1 MSITLSA
8 CLTNTGSQTL
18 GSTLQIYRNPVTQTN
33 PGTLIQTV
41 PTSSITGANCPYTIT
56 APDGTTTIRIQDP
69 VTLCYVDLPVNNTN
83 VCVNCSLSLNSVSNN
98 LIGQINVGSLIGT
111 CDNSIG
117 DYTMSWYGPNNT
129 STLAFTS
136 GQGTA
141 FNGQYTYTHPLTS
154 SNTPL
159 LNPGSYVGKI
169 TRVDLN
175 GLKFTS
181 TGDAGTVL
189 SPTLTDCV
197 TNVNVATYTCSNG
210 APVDTYY
217 SHLRSF
223 TYNGTQTPQVLI
235 TTLQLDIPTQYVI
248 FSFQGYNV
256 KDTIKFTLFGSAYPG
271 NPIQLEEVTVGRLL
285 NPNDFTPTT
294 WPKKVNA
301 SAAFKKIL
309 NLTGLTINVGDTIQI
324 KVSPNTDTNETN
336 WRLAFGCSTKP
347 TGNKNCLDAYKNTPY
362 KIKTST
368 ILPSYN
374 TTTCPP
380 QFNLNFSVVGCS
392 KSTNDSQWFNSS
404 LFKLAY
410 TENLIDQYFGSDGND
425 GLIPLTYGFYNSFN
439 NIQELNYQ
447 SVPESSVCMQSV
459 GSDYRVEKINTGDCS
474 LTFYFR
480 NATDITNILPKLQTN
495 FNYGVNFSTGGLEP
509 GVYTTNNANINYYR
523 YLQFRVQANNICGD
537 GASFDYTYMPLN
549 SVITSGP
556 LPTPYLSVYT
566 HFIKITPPLMVYNT
580 AVCPAGYCDCSS
592 ASGIV
597 TTVNYYRDNVQ
608 FTYTLTKYQTS
619 PIIQVTVNRKIN
631 FGAVTNGN
639 FEGKYTFR
647 FPYGDRTYPAQGG
660 PNFNSAL
667 LPSLPNGST
676 TWDWENH
683 WAVSTDRFSQSVFY
697 YQAIA
702 KTPLTNPLGYE
713 IWAYSITNF
722 VTSGT
727 LIKIY
732 DTATGGIVS
741 GQESF
746 FV

>member
-1 MSITLSA
+1 MSITVSA

-18 GSTLQIYRNPVTQTN
+18 GPTLQIYRNPVTQTN

-117 DYTMSWYGPNNT
+117 DYTMSWYGPN
-129 STLAFTS
+129 STTTEAFTS

-141 FNGQYTYTHPLTS
+141 FNGLYQYTHPLTS

-217 SHLRSF
+217 KHLRTFS
-223 TYNGTQTPQVLI
+223 YNGSQDPQVLI

-248 FSFQGYNV
+248 FSFQGYGV
-256 KDTIKFTLFGSAYPG
+256 SDTIKFTLFGSAYPG
-271 NPIQLEEVTVGRLL
+271 NPIQLEECTVGTTA
-285 NPNDFTPTT
+285 NNFTPTS
-294 WPKKVNA
+294 WPKGINTTN
-301 SAAFKKIL
+301 SFKKIL
-309 NLTGLTINVGDTIQI
+309 NLTGLNVNVGDTIQI
-324 KVSPNTDTNETN
+324 KITPNPSTKETN
-336 WRLAFGCSTKP
+336 WRLAFGCSTQP
-347 TGNKNCLDAYKNTPY
+347 TGNKNCLDSYRNTPY

-368 ILPSYN
+368 LLPSYN
-374 TTTCPP
+374 TTSCPNE
-380 QFNLNFSVVGCS
+380 FNLNFSVVGCTQA
-392 KSTNDSQWFNSS
+392 TNNSQWFNSN
-404 LFKLAY
+404 LFNLVN
-410 TENLIDQYFGSDGND
+410 TEVEWNYNIGSSGND
-425 GLIPLTYGFYNSFN
+425 GLIPLTATFN
-439 NIQELNYQ
+439 NSYVKISRYGLYPTET
-447 SVPESSVCMQSV
+447 SSCMTSV
-459 GSDYRVEKINTGDCS
+459 GVDYRVEKVVGSTPS

-480 NATDITNILPKLQTN
+480 NATDVNNILPKLQAN
-495 FNYGVNFSTGGLEP
+495 FNYLVNFNSFGIQPGTYSTDN
-509 GVYTTNNANINYYR
+509 TNINYYR
-523 YLQFRVQANNICGD
+523 MMRIRVKSNNICGD
-537 GASFDYTYMPLN
+537 GATYEYTEYPLN
-549 SVITSGP
+549 STIQSGA
-556 LPTPYLSVYT
+556 LPTPYLTVYT
-566 HFIKITPPLMVYNT
+566 HFIKITPPSMAYNPLI
-580 AVCPAGYCDCSS
+580 CPSNYCTCDEAEDLVSN
-592 ASGIV
+592 
-597 TTVNYYRDNVQ
+597 VNYYREYQ
-608 FTYTLTKYQTS
+608 PFIFTLNRYETS
-619 PIIQVTVNRKIN
+619 PIDYANYCVKENKSSKTSVNLDGQYVFK
-631 FGAVTNGN
+631 
-639 FEGKYTFR
+639 
-647 FPYGDRTYPAQGG
+647 FPYGDRTYPSQGG
-660 PNFNSAL
+660 PNYNNSL

-683 WAVSTDRFSQSVFY
+683 WAVSSDRFGQRVFY
-697 YQAIA
+697 YQARA
-702 KTPLTNPLGYE
+702 KTPITNPLGYE
-713 IWAYSITNF
+713 IWAYAISNFAITGSLF
-722 VTSGT
+722 
-727 LIKIY
+727 KIY
-732 DTATGGIVS
+732 DTATGGIVP
-741 GQESF
+741 GNESF

>member
-1 MSITLSA
+1 MSITVSA

-18 GSTLQIYRNPVTQTN
+18 GPTLQIYRNPVTQTN

-117 DYTMSWYGPNNT
+117 DYTMSWYGPNSPT
-129 STLAFTS
+129 TLAFTS

-141 FNGQYTYTHPLTS
+141 FNGLYQYTHPLTS

-217 SHLRSF
+217 KHLRTFS
-223 TYNGTQTPQVLI
+223 YNGSQDPQVLI

-248 FSFQGYNV
+248 FSFQGYSV
-256 KDTIKFTLFGSAYPG
+256 SDTIKFTLFGSAYPG
-271 NPIQLEEVTVGRLL
+271 NPIQLEECTVG
-285 NPNDFTPTT
+285 NTANNFTPTS
-294 WPKKVNA
+294 WPKGVGTT
-301 SAAFKKIL
+301 SSFKKIL
-309 NLTGLTINVGDTIQI
+309 NLTGLNINVGDTIQI
-324 KVSPNTDTNETN
+324 KITPNPSTKETN
-336 WRLAFGCSTKP
+336 WRLAFGCSTQP
-347 TGNKNCLDAYKNTPY
+347 TGNKNCLDSYRNTPY

-368 ILPSYN
+368 LLPSYDG
-374 TTTCPP
+374 TTCPP
-380 QFNLNFSVVGCS
+380 TYGVSFSVVGCS
-392 KSTNDSQWFNSS
+392 QATNNTEWFNSS
-404 LFKLAY
+404 LRNLVFTQQEY
-410 TENLIDQYFGSDGND
+410 NENFGSSGSD
-425 GLIPLTYGFYNSFN
+425 GLIPLSYAFN
-439 NIQELNYQ
+439 NSYNAIQTLGVNVTETG
-447 SVPESSVCMQSV
+447 ECMQSV
-459 GSDYRVEKINTGDCS
+459 GSDYRVEKINTGDYS

-495 FNYGVNFSTGGLEP
+495 FNTIVNLSSGGVEP
-509 GVYTTNNANINYYR
+509 GIYTTNNANINYYR
-523 YLQFRVQANNICGD
+523 YARFKIQANNICGD
-537 GASFDYTYMPLN
+537 GSSVQYHYVPLN
-549 SVITSGP
+549 STITSGP

-566 HFIKITPPLMVYNT
+566 HFIKITSPVMTYNSS
-580 AVCPAGYCDCSS
+580 VCPVGYCKCSEAES
-592 ASGIV
+592 IV
-597 TTVNYYRDNVQ
+597 NTITAYRNTQ
-608 FTYTLTKYQTS
+608 FTYTLNKYLTS
-619 PIIQVTVNRKIN
+619 PIDYGQYSRKIN
-631 FGAVTNGN
+631 YGSTTIANNQGR
-639 FEGKYTFR
+639 YSFR

-660 PNFNSAL
+660 PNYNNAL

-683 WAVSTDRFSQSVFY
+683 WVVNSDTFFQQVFY
-697 YQAIA
+697 YQVRA
-702 KTPLTNPLGYE
+702 KTPLTNPVGYE
-713 IWAYSITNF
+713 IWGYTISNF
-722 VTSGT
+722 ALGTFSKLYDSVT
-727 LIKIY
+727 
-732 DTATGGIVS
+732 GIEPGKS
-741 GQESF
+741 SF

>member
-1 MSITLSA
+1 MSITVSA

-18 GSTLQIYRNPVTQTN
+18 GPTLQIYRNPVTQTN

-111 CDNSIG
+111 CDNSIS

-210 APVDTYY
+210 SPVDTYY
-217 SHLRSF
+217 RHLRTF
-223 TYNGTQTPQVLI
+223 NYNGTQAPQVLI

-248 FSFQGYNV
+248 FNFAGYSV
-256 KDTIKFTLFGSAYPG
+256 KDTIKFTLFGSAYPN
-271 NPIQLEEVTVGRLL
+271 NPIQLEEVTVGSLL

-294 WPKKVNA
+294 WPKKV
-301 SAAFKKIL
+301 STSSSFKKIL

-336 WRLAFGCSTKP
+336 WRLAFGCSTTQP
-347 TGNKNCLDAYKNTPY
+347 TGNKNCLDAYRNTPY
-362 KIKTST
+362 KIKTDT
-368 ILPSYN
+368 ILPTSDA
-374 TTTCPP
+374 TSCPTKYGV
-380 QFNLNFSVVGCS
+380 NFSVVGCS
-392 KSTNDSQWFNSS
+392 QSTNNAEWFTSS
-404 LFKLAY
+404 LFNLVN
-410 TENLIDQYFGSDGND
+410 TQGHNNENFGSSGND
-425 GLIPLTYGFYNSFN
+425 GLIPLSYLFN
-439 NIQELNYQ
+439 DAYTRIQQ
-447 SVPESSVCMQSV
+447 IGVGVTQSSVCTTSV
-459 GSDYRVEKINTGDCS
+459 GIDYRVEKINTGDYS
-474 LTFYFR
+474 LTYYFR
-480 NATDITNILPKLQTN
+480 NSTDMTNVLTKLQTN
-495 FNYGVNFSTGGLEP
+495 FNELINYTSSGIQP
-509 GVYTTNNANINYYR
+509 GTYTTDNSNINYYR
-523 YLQFRVQANNICGD
+523 YARFRIQTNNICGD
-537 GASFDYTYMPLN
+537 GAGVTELNLPLN
-549 SVITSGP
+549 STITSGP

-566 HFIKITPPLMVYNT
+566 HSVKIVPPLMVYNS
-580 AVCPAGYCDCSS
+580 AVCPAGYCNCSN
-592 ASGIV
+592 AENII
-597 TTVNYYRDNVQ
+597 TTTTSSRNTQ
-608 FTYTLTKYQTS
+608 FTYTLTKYITS
-619 PIIQVTVNRKIN
+619 PIDIGIAQRKMNEASTTIVNKQ
-631 FGAVTNGN
+631 GL
-639 FEGKYTFR
+639 YSFR

-660 PNFNSAL
+660 PNYNSAL

-683 WAVSTDRFSQSVFY
+683 WAVSSDLFSQQVFY
-697 YQAIA
+697 YQVKL
-702 KTPLTNPLGYE
+702 KTPLTNPFGYE
-713 IWAYSITNF
+713 IWGYTISNFGLGSI
-722 VTSGT
+722 S
-727 LIKIY
+727 KIY
-732 DTATGGIVS
+732 DSVTGIEPGKT
-741 GQESF
+741 SF